1 MKSYSLQL
9 NGTKYVL
16 IDTPGF
22 DDPLKSDTA
31 VVDKVLQWLE
41 TSYRAG
47 RQLSG
52 IIYLHRIIDPRMQGS
67 ALRNMR
73 MFRKLCGPDC
83 YKNVVLAT
91 TFWNKVSEATGQ
103 EREKELMAKDEFWGQ
118 MVKKGSQVV
127 RLGRDKDS
135 ALGVIGLIKQ
145 DDKILLQAQK
155 ELVLE
160 NKSRDETAAAV
171 LVNEEAKKLEKER
184 QRRLAMEKDQAE
196 RQLRA
201 REAERARK
209 AKEEKD
215 RLAAELEEQGRLNRE
230 RQEQR
235 ERQEKIM
242 QVRRQ
247 KAKDEATKAERAR
260 VAEVK
265 ARIKEQEDAQR
276 RQQEAAARK
285 AAQRRAQYYR
295 SFRCGNITP
304 RGYCDRCKVHKLS
317 RYKYYFREYF
327 MVPFL
332 RCRPETD
339 LAHYRL
345 LPLLHARQLLALW
358 TLWRRLW

>member
-1 MKSYSLQL
+1 M
-9 NGTKYVL
+9 

-31 VVDKVLQWLE
+31 VVDKILQWLE

-47 RQLSG
+47 RQLNG

-91 TFWNKVSEATGQ
+91 TFWNKVSEVTGQ
-103 EREKELMAKDEFWGQ
+103 EREKELVTNDEFWGQ
-118 MVKKGSQVV
+118 MVKKESQMV

-135 ALGVIGLIKQ
+135 ALSVISLIKQ

-171 LVNEEAKKLEKER
+171 LVNEEAKKLERER
-184 QRRLAMEKDQAE
+184 QRKLAKERDQAE
-196 RQLRA
+196 RQLKA
-201 REAERARK
+201 KEAEKARK
-209 AKEEKD
+209 AKEERD
-215 RLAAELEEQGRLNRE
+215 ILAAKVKEQERINRE

-235 ERQEKIM
+235 ERREKEM
-242 QVRRQ
+242 QVQRQ
-247 KAKDEATKAERAR
+247 KAKEEAAKAERER
-260 VAEVK
+260 VAKEK

-276 RQQEAAARK
+276 RRQEAAARQ

-295 SFRCGNITP
+295 NFRCAYITP

-317 RYKYYFREYF
+317 HYKYYYRTYLNI
-327 MVPFL
+327 PFL
-332 RCRPETD
+332 RCRAETD
-339 LAHYRL
+339 FTHYRL
-345 LPLLHARQLLALW
+345 LPLLQPRQLLALW

>member
-1 MKSYSLQL
+1 M
-9 NGTKYVL
+9 
-16 IDTPGF
+16 
-22 DDPLKSDTA
+22 
-31 VVDKVLQWLE
+31 DKILDWLE

-103 EREKELMAKDEFWGQ
+103 EREKELITKDEFWGQ
-118 MVKKGSQVV
+118 MVKKESQVV

-155 ELVLE
+155 ELVIE

-171 LVNEEAKKLEKER
+171 LVNEEAKRLERER
-184 QRRLAMEKDQAE
+184 QRRLVRERDEAE

-215 RLAAELEEQGRLNRE
+215 RLAAELKEQARINRE
-230 RQEQR
+230 RQEKR
-235 ERQEKIM
+235 ERQEREI
-242 QVRRQ
+242 QLQRQ
-247 KAKDEATKAERAR
+247 KAKDEAAKAERER
-260 VAEVK
+260 VAKEK

-276 RQQEAAARK
+276 RRQEAAARE

-295 SFRCGNITP
+295 SFRCANITP

-317 RYKYYFREYF
+317 HYKYYFREYF
-327 MVPFL
+327 AVPFG
-332 RCRPETD
+332 RCRAETD
-339 LAHYRL
+339 FAHCRL
-345 LPLLHARQLLALW
+345 LPLLRTRQLLALW